1 MGKIGL
7 IIEREFT
14 QRVRKRSFLLVTFL
28 TPLAM
33 VALVVMPVLIA
44 KYADDD
50 QRREIVVND
59 GSGVVA
65 AAIENTDNMV
75 FITDSV
81 AHDAA
86 IDKYPAAYGFLE
98 IGSDIVENPA
108 SAKLYTRQASTMGVE
123 QAIKRQIS
131 QIVKAERIARTG
143 IVGLDSLMHTLEAHA
158 SLQTFQIGEAGTI
171 DSAAEKSSAMAT
183 GVAYAASLLIYMFVL
198 IYGMMVLQGVVEE
211 KSNRIIEVMVS
222 SVRPFEL
229 MMGKILG
236 IALVALLQFLLWVA
250 VGVGV
255 LMLLPALDPSFVA
268 SAAGG
273 GAGGGAAD
281 AMAGAV
287 SSGANGGGG
296 ALSMLFDGW
305 FMFKMVGGFLI
316 YFIGGYLLYASMFA
330 AIGSAV
336 DSVGDTQQLQVPVTI
351 PLIISIVVMV
361 NVMTNPYSSAAFWF
375 SIIPLTSPIIMVA
388 RLAYGVPLWEFL
400 LSVGLLY
407 GSFIGMTWVAA
418 KIYRTGIFMYG
429 KKPSLSEI
437 IRWARYKS

>member
-1 MGKIGL
+1 MSKIGL

-33 VALVVMPVLIA
+33 VALVLAPVLIA
-44 KYADDD
+44 KYAGDE
-50 QRREIVVND
+50 QKREIVVND

-65 AAIENTDNMV
+65 AAIENTDNLT
-75 FITDSV
+75 FIVDSV

-98 IGSDIVENPA
+98 IGGDIVENPA
-108 SAKLYTRQASTMGVE
+108 SLKLYTRQASTMGVE

-131 QIVKAERIARTG
+131 QIIKAERIARTG
-143 IVGLDSLMHTLEAHA
+143 IVGLDSLMHTLDAHA

-211 KSNRIIEVMVS
+211 KSSRIIEVMVS

-255 LMLLPALDPSFVA
+255 LMLLPAIDPSIVA
-268 SAAGG
+268 SAAN

-287 SSGANGGGG
+287 NGGGGGG

-305 FMFKMVGGFLI
+305 FMLKMVGGFLI
-316 YFIGGYLLYASMFA
+316 FFIGGYLLYASMFA

-407 GSFIGMTWVAA
+407 GSFVGMTWVAA

-429 KKPSLSEI
+429 KKPSLAEI

>member
-1 MGKIGL
+1 MSKIGL

-33 VALVVMPVLIA
+33 VALVVAPVLIA
-44 KYADDD
+44 KYAGDE

-65 AAIENTDNMV
+65 ASIKNTDNLT
-75 FITDSV
+75 FIVDSV

-98 IGSDIVENPA
+98 IGGDIVENPA
-108 SAKLYTRQASTMGVE
+108 SLKLYTRQASTMGVE

-131 QIVKAERIARTG
+131 QIIKAERIARTG
-143 IVGLDSLMHTLEAHA
+143 IVGLDSLMHTLDAHA

-211 KSNRIIEVMVS
+211 KSSRIIEVMVS

-255 LMLLPALDPSFVA
+255 LMLLPAIDPSIVA
-268 SAAGG
+268 SAAN

-287 SSGANGGGG
+287 NGGGGGG

-305 FMFKMVGGFLI
+305 FMLKMVGGFLI
-316 YFIGGYLLYASMFA
+316 FFIGGYLLYASMFA

-407 GSFIGMTWVAA
+407 GSFVGMTWVAA

-429 KKPSLSEI
+429 KKPSLAEI

>member
-1 MGKIGL
+1 MSKIGL

-44 KYADDD
+44 KYAGDE
-50 QRREIVVND
+50 QKREIVVSD

-65 AAIENTDNMV
+65 GAIENTDNLT
-75 FITDSV
+75 FIVDSV

-108 SAKLYTRQASTMGVE
+108 SLKLYTRQASTMGVE

-131 QIVKAERIARTG
+131 QIVKVERIARTG
-143 IVGLDSLMHTLEAHA
+143 IVGLDSLMHTLDAHA

-211 KSNRIIEVMVS
+211 KSSRIIEVMVS

-255 LMLLPALDPSFVA
+255 LMLLPAIDPSIVA
-268 SAAGG
+268 SAAAG

-287 SSGANGGGG
+287 NGGGGGG

-305 FMFKMVGGFLI
+305 FMLKMVGGFLI
-316 YFIGGYLLYASMFA
+316 FFIGGYLLYASMFA

-429 KKPSLSEI
+429 KKPSLAEI

>member
-1 MGKIGL
+1 MSKIGL

-33 VALVVMPVLIA
+33 VALVVAPVLIA
-44 KYADDD
+44 KYAGDE
-50 QRREIVVND
+50 QKREIVVND

-65 AAIENTDNMV
+65 AAIENTDNLT
-75 FITDSV
+75 FIVDSV

-98 IGSDIVENPA
+98 IGGDIVENPA
-108 SAKLYTRQASTMGVE
+108 SLKLYTRQASTMGVE

-131 QIVKAERIARTG
+131 QIIKAERIARTG
-143 IVGLDSLMHTLEAHA
+143 IVGLDSLMHTLDAHA

-211 KSNRIIEVMVS
+211 KSSRIIEVMVS

-255 LMLLPALDPSFVA
+255 LMLLPAIDPSIVA
-268 SAAGG
+268 SAAN

-287 SSGANGGGG
+287 NGGGGGG

-305 FMFKMVGGFLI
+305 FMLKMVGGFLI
-316 YFIGGYLLYASMFA
+316 FFIGGYLLYASMFA

-407 GSFIGMTWVAA
+407 GSFVGMTWVAA

-429 KKPSLSEI
+429 KKPSLAEI

>member
-1 MGKIGL
+1 MSKIGL

-33 VALVVMPVLIA
+33 VALVVAPVLIA
-44 KYADDD
+44 KYAGDE

-65 AAIENTDNMV
+65 ASIENTDNLT
-75 FITDSV
+75 FIVDSV

-98 IGSDIVENPA
+98 IGGDIVENPA
-108 SAKLYTRQASTMGVE
+108 SLKLYTRQASTMGVE

-131 QIVKAERIARTG
+131 QIIKAERIARTG
-143 IVGLDSLMHTLEAHA
+143 IVGLDSLMHTLDAHA

-211 KSNRIIEVMVS
+211 KSSRIIEVMVS

-255 LMLLPALDPSFVA
+255 LMLLPAIDPSIVA
-268 SAAGG
+268 SAAAG
-273 GAGGGAAD
+273 GAGD

-287 SSGANGGGG
+287 NGGGG

-305 FMFKMVGGFLI
+305 FMLKMVGGFLI
-316 YFIGGYLLYASMFA
+316 FFIGGYLLYASMFA

-407 GSFIGMTWVAA
+407 GSFVGMTWVAA

-429 KKPSLSEI
+429 KKPSLAEI